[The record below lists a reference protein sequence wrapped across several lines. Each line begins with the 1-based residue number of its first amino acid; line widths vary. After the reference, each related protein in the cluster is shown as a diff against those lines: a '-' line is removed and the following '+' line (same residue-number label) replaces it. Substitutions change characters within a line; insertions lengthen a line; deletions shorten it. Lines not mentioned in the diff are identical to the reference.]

1 MTKTEISEKFEEF
14 YEAFKE
20 FMGTDEIPDK
30 EHSVWRVAGNFDIE
44 LPGIEAEFIPE
55 LNDTK
60 DISDAFENGEN
71 FSVPFVTAE
80 ILKLSL
86 GTGNE
91 FWLGSLRVMPWT
103 KSSDVCDYGFEIVDW
118 DGKTRNEYFM
128 SDYYGTE
135 IDLLVEGADFEKLAE
150 DINAFYEGYGKEH

>member
-1 MTKTEISEKFEEF
+1 MTKTEVNKKFEEF
-14 YEAFKE
+14 YEAFKK

-55 LNDTK
+55 LNDIK
-60 DISDAFENGEN
+60 EISDAFENGEN
-71 FSVPFVTAE
+71 FAVPFVTAE

-91 FWLGSLRVMPWT
+91 FWLGRVQVLP
-103 KSSDVCDYGFEIVDW
+103 KAASNDVGDFGFEIMDW
-118 DGKTRNEYFM
+118 NGRVLNEYFM

-135 IDLLVEGADFEKLAE
+135 IDLLVEGADFEKLAD
-150 DINAFYEGYGKEH
+150 DINAFYEGYGQD